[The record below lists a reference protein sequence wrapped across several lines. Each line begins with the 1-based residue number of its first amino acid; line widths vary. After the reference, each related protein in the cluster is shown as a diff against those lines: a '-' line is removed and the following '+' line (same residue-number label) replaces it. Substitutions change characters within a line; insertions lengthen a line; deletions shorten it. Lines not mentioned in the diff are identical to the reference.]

1 MSMAIDISHW
11 TGEVTAQQMQCLAR
25 RGVRRVIVGVQRRAV
40 ARQQLATAVAAGIEI
55 EAYVYLYLRSDVARR
70 VRAALETLDGFPV
83 RRLWLDAEDTTSGLA
98 SAEVVERLRQARDAC
113 GDFPTGIYTGAWWWR
128 PRTGDSSAFSDLP
141 LWVAQYDGRRSL
153 DGVPGFGGWR
163 RPRMKQYAANAQL
176 CGVHLNL
183 NWYADATPR
192 AGDGFPFDHRLTAW
206 DGSDRQMLLNALLE
220 GRVRGHQYVEWRGR
234 TVPSVVILPAT
245 DSGD

>member
-11 TGEVTAQQMQCLAR
+11 TGEVTTQQMQCLAR
-25 RGVRRVIVGVQRRAV
+25 RGVRRVSVGAQRRAV
-40 ARQQLATAVAAGIEI
+40 ARQQLATAVAAGLEV
-55 EAYVYLYLRSDVARR
+55 EAYVYLYLRSDVAQR
-70 VRAALETLDGFPV
+70 VRAALETVDGFRV
-83 RRLWLDAEDTTSGLA
+83 RRLWLDAEDTTSGLSA
-98 SAEVVERLRQARDAC
+98 AEVVERLQRARNAC
-113 GDFPTGIYTGAWWWR
+113 GDFPAGIYTGAWWWR
-128 PRTGDSSAFSDLP
+128 PRTGDSSAFSDPP

-176 CGVHLNL
+176 CGVHLDL

-192 AGDGFPFDHRLTAW
+192 AGDGFPFDHRLNAW

-220 GRVRGHQYVEWRGR
+220 GRVRGHHYVEWRGR
-234 TVPSVVILPAT
+234 TVPSVVILPAR
-245 DSGD
+245 DGGD

>member
-11 TGEVTAQQMQCLAR
+11 TGEVTTQQMQCLAR
-25 RGVRRVIVGVQRRAV
+25 RGVRRVIVGAQRRAV
-40 ARQQLATAVAAGIEI
+40 ARQQLATAVAAGLEV
-55 EAYVYLYLRSDVARR
+55 EAYVYLYLRSDVAQR
-70 VRAALETLDGFPV
+70 VRAALETVDGFRV
-83 RRLWLDAEDTTSGLA
+83 RRLWLDAEDTTSGLSA
-98 SAEVVERLRQARDAC
+98 AEVVERLQRARDAC
-113 GDFPTGIYTGAWWWR
+113 GDFPAGIYTGAWWWR
-128 PRTGDSSAFSDLP
+128 PRTGDSSAFSDPP

-176 CGVHLNL
+176 CGVHLDL

-192 AGDGFPFDHRLTAW
+192 AGDGFPFDHRLNAW

-220 GRVRGHQYVEWRGR
+220 GRVRGHHYVEWRGR
-234 TVPSVVILPAT
+234 TVPSVVILPAR
-245 DSGD
+245 DGGD